1 MVVGMTA
8 WVLRAT
14 VLGALVVGL
23 RVLLG
28 FGMVNWPTQGAW
40 MRLLCLVVIIGAG
53 VGWGF
58 LDGRRDRAAHPDA
71 DGGADLTIPWLKAA
85 VAGGLGSGLV
95 CWILDMVP
103 GFMLD
108 DNGLL
113 FEMTAAASFIVLLI
127 FIPGLAGI
135 ALGRRLGG
143 KTGSAATGPHQPVAA
158 AS

>member
-1 MVVGMTA
+1 MTA

-14 VLGALVVGL
+14 VLGALVVAL

-28 FGMVNWPTQGAW
+28 FGMVNWPTQGSW
-40 MRLLCLVVIIGAG
+40 MRLLCLAVIIAVV

-95 CWILDMVP
+95 SWVLDLVP
-103 GFMLD
+103 RFSLG

-113 FEMTAAASFIVLLI
+113 FEMTAGASFIVLLI

-135 ALGRRLGG
+135 AIGRRVGG
-143 KTGSAATGPHQPVAA
+143 KNGAATAGSHQPVAA

>member
-1 MVVGMTA
+1 MTA

-14 VLGALVVGL
+14 VLGALVVAL

-40 MRLLCLVVIIGAG
+40 MRLLCLVVIIGA
-53 VGWGF
+53 VAGWGF
-58 LDGRRDRAAHPDA
+58 LDGRRDRAAHSE
-71 DGGADLTIPWLKAA
+71 GEGSSDLTILWLKAA

-95 CWILDMVP
+95 SSILDMVP
-103 GFMLD
+103 NVDLG

-113 FEMTAAASFIVLLI
+113 FEMTAGASFIVLLI
-127 FIPGLAGI
+127 FIPALAGI
-135 ALGRRLGG
+135 AIGRRAAGRKNG
-143 KTGSAATGPHQPVAA
+143 AAPAGSHQPIAA